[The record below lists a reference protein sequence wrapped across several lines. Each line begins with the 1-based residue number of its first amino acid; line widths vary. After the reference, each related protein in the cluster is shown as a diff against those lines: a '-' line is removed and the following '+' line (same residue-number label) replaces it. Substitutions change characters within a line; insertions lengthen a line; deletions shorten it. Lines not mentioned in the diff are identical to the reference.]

1 MWHRMSEILQEYDA
15 TTEIGLPATLINTV
29 RVEIDVTGD
38 ELIHIPQQK
47 ELIAALA
54 MTIALDPMG
63 LSGKELRFLREAI
76 DMTGND
82 FAEAI
87 DCSPEVLS
95 RWENEKQPMGGYLER
110 VIRQLVCEEV
120 KNAAPGVSYDPGAIP
135 RLKIRHRPEG
145 VERRAVMRCERVSIR
160 DAGGQRANLHWLGET
175 AVAA

>member
-1 MWHRMSEILQEYDA
+1 MSEVLQEYDA
-15 TTEIGLPATLINTV
+15 TAEIGLPVTLVDTV
-29 RVEIDVTGD
+29 RVEIDEDGD
-38 ELIHIPQQK
+38 EVIHIPQQK

-54 MTIALDPMG
+54 MNIALDPMG
-63 LSGKELRFLREAI
+63 LSGTELRFLREAI
-76 DMTGND
+76 DMTGKD

-95 RWENEKQPMGGYLER
+95 RWENEKQPMGGYVEK

-135 RLKIRHRPEG
+135 RLKIKQRPEG

-160 DAGGQRANLHWLGET
+160 DAGGQRADLHWLGET